1 MSVAL
6 LRSRQTHCDV
16 ARLKR
21 ALVREVTEL

>member
-6 LRSRQTHCDV
+6 LRPRRTHCDV

-21 ALVREVTEL
+21 ALVRELMHQ